1 MSEMTHVWIDGG
13 IQVPLH
19 RHLLVVYRR
28 VVDRY
33 RFASFLAEG
42 LRQGDLCVYLAPGP
56 MQLEMSEVLDGLGI
70 PVDGYRQR
78 ERLFFP
84 NPASSREQ
92 IWDYARRV
100 FDKAEKTQAPCVRW
114 LEEISWVRPEQ
125 STLDEYY
132 KFDAS
137 LNYLVKHYPSLA
149 LCQCDLNLL
158 ESGPGLSPLVLHRH
172 LVIGNDLVQD
182 NPFYISPEKF
192 VRMSAQERQAEIF
205 RVLHDFRYDVDEL
218 LEALRGYGRLAYPEG
233 DSKSHLRPTPPN
245 VPPRGPAT

>member
-1 MSEMTHVWIDGG
+1 MAGSGCRCGQSERRQQVKLEIRYGTAMSEMTHVWIDGG

-114 LEEISWVRPEQ
+114 LEEISWVRPEE
-125 STLDEYY
+125 STLD
-132 KFDAS
+132 DTIGA
-137 LNYLVKHYPSLA
+137 VLA
-149 LCQCDLNLL
+149 KQ
-158 ESGPGLSPLVLHRH
+158 
-172 LVIGNDLVQD
+172 I
-182 NPFYISPEKF
+182 
-192 VRMSAQERQAEIF
+192 A
-205 RVLHDFRYDVDEL
+205 
-218 LEALRGYGRLAYPEG
+218 
-233 DSKSHLRPTPPN
+233 
-245 VPPRGPAT
+245 